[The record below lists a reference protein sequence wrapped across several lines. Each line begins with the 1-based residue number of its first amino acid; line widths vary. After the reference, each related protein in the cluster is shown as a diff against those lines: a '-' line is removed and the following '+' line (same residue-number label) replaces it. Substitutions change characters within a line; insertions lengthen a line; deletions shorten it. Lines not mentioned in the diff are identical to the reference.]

1 MVNYFSNCF
10 GYKSTYLG
18 VQHTTWSTLC
28 TFVNFAIDLCFIWDS
43 HLQHASSRDKKLRVV
58 VVSMEP
64 QRKDN
69 IDDNY
74 VKYIYHDD

>member
-1 MVNYFSNCF
+1 MV
-10 GYKSTYLG
+10 G
-18 VQHTTWSTLC
+18 VGLSVIVRVGLS
-28 TFVNFAIDLCFIWDS
+28 VMVGVGLS
-43 HLQHASSRDKKLRVV
+43 VMVGVGVV